1 MNLRSPRD
9 LHCGRKTLRIGERTL
24 IMGILNVTP
33 DSFFDGGIYPDG
45 EAAYARAQTMID
57 EGVDLIDIGGESTRP
72 AGAYGEG
79 SEQVSEAEEIR
90 RVVSVIERAA
100 KDSPVPISVDT
111 TKAEVARRA
120 LDAGAEIVNDVS
132 ALSFDPGMADLVAD
146 RGIPVVLM
154 HMKGTPR
161 TMQLNPTYEDVV
173 GEILAFLRERQAF
186 ARQSGI
192 GPDKILI
199 DPGLGF
205 GKRIRDNLEIIS
217 RLEEFRS
224 LKVPLLIGPS
234 RKTFLGAPEVLA
246 EEQSLPP
253 EERLEG
259 TLASLALCI
268 ANGADIVRVHDVKAA
283 VRACRVAD
291 AIVKVPGSSK

>member
-1 MNLRSPRD
+1 MNSRSPRD

-33 DSFFDGGIYPDG
+33 DSFFDGGTFLDG
-45 EAAYARAQTMID
+45 EAAYSRAQTMID
-57 EGVDLIDIGGESTRP
+57 EGVDMIDIGGESTRP
-72 AGAYGEG
+72 AGAYGAG

-132 ALSFDPGMADLVAD
+132 AMRFDPEMAALVAD

-161 TMQLNPTYEDVV
+161 TMQLYPTYEDVV
-173 GEILAFLRERQAF
+173 GEISAFLRERQAF
-186 ARQSGI
+186 AKQSGI

-205 GKRIRDNLEIIS
+205 GKRIRDNLEIIA

-224 LKVPLLIGPS
+224 LEAPLLIGPS

-246 EEQSLPP
+246 VEQALPP

-268 ANGADIVRVHDVKAA
+268 ANGADIVRVHDIKAA

-291 AIVKVPGSSK
+291 AIVKVPGSS